1 MSLFTTQ
8 GYRYQLVAGD
18 NVILDTFQ
26 DESIKISNNITELF
40 DIGAVPG
47 TFTRTITLPGTKKNN
62 AFFEQY
68 YDISVYDPDTFN
80 ANQKVAAYLDFGA
93 IYLVNGYLQLTKV
106 NVYENKFVDSYEVN
120 VFGAISNFSVE
131 ANRLYLTDLDNL
143 SAYNHT
149 SSYDAITG
157 SWEGNLFNGDIVY
170 PMADYGKRIQFS
182 TQDFVGID
190 DNEDALTVAD
200 YKPAMRLKA
209 LWNGIF
215 EKVGFTYTGSFF
227 NEPWLDDVYVILNN
241 RGRYPIYNYA
251 NLETLGTGK
260 VTAITG
266 SADNYAL
273 TNNTITNFPLTAI
286 TYDNNSSFTVGN
298 PIKYTTPI
306 SSSRYSANIQL
317 SYSVTNNGANTQS
330 QYPAW
335 YLYYYDDN
343 GNQINGQ
350 TLATINDYTERVALA
365 RTTTATEN
373 FTVSQFVNIPQIN
386 SGSVNFKIQ
395 YVAYTLAGGGG
406 IAGTPNF
413 TVALNPTSGKDYCS
427 LEITQARQGADNR
440 LLEIPINMPFG
451 TNGIKLVEF
460 IRAVQKKFNLVI
472 YEDKST
478 PNQMIVES
486 FNTWYK
492 KGTVQDF
499 NQYINLNEKLEFIP
513 ANTLAV
519 NKVNFTDKLDA
530 DYVSKVFQQTNNRT
544 YGQAFFLDTGS
555 YFSQGEFKVETSFG
569 SGPIF
574 QLPLTVFSGSAVT
587 SNECTTYKI
596 QNNDDQTYSVD
607 YTDCD
612 TGLQYI
618 IGITGFETAY
628 VCSRIIP
635 IPVDEFS
642 NLTITSEGSCGTVP
656 TASLSSSFLP
666 VAIPLYIGDQN
677 YTPTQVFPRVLF
689 NNGMISSSRYFIEGQ
704 FSKANPTVVA
714 NAQTVYPYFDNYNV
728 VTGVYPSTG
737 SRSLLFNNETA
748 TLGSIPEQSL
758 ISEYWDTYLNLLY
771 NPRTR
776 LVNAVAVIP
785 LAKYFDMELNDVVQF
800 RGNYYH
806 LRAINDYDLTTG
818 ECLVQLLGP
827 VISDAVSA
835 QLFGTSGSIEPPTPP
850 SIGDFNNDFNNDFF
864 NN

>member
-18 NVILDTFQ
+18 NVILDTFA
-26 DESIKISNNITELF
+26 DESIKVSNNITELF

-62 AFFEQY
+62 AFFEEY

-80 ANQKVAAYLDFGA
+80 ANQKVAAYLDFGS

-106 NVYENKFVDSYEVN
+106 NVYENKFVDSYEIN
-120 VFGAISNFSVE
+120 IFGAISNFSVE
-131 ANRLYLTDLDNL
+131 TNRLYLDELDNL
-143 SAYNHT
+143 SVYNHT

-157 SWEGNLFNGDIVY
+157 SWAGQLFNGDIRY

-200 YKPAMRLKA
+200 YKPAIRLKA
-209 LWNGIF
+209 IWDGIF
-215 EKVGFTYTGSFF
+215 EKVGFTYTGSFL
-227 NEPWLDDVYVILNN
+227 NESWLDEAYVILN
-241 RGRYPIYNYA
+241 RKARYPIYDYA

-273 TNNTITNFPLTAI
+273 TNSTITNFPLNSI
-286 TYDNNSSFTVGN
+286 VYDSNNSFTVGN
-298 PIKYTTPI
+298 PIRYTTPI
-306 SSSRYSANIQL
+306 SSSRYSANLQL
-317 SYSVTNNGANTQS
+317 SYRVTNNGANTES

-343 GNQINGQ
+343 GNQLNGQ
-350 TLATINDYTERVALA
+350 TLTIINEYTERVALGK
-365 RTTTATEN
+365 TQTQTEN

-386 SGSVNFKIQ
+386 SGSINFKIE
-395 YVAYTLAGGGG
+395 YVAYTTAGGGA
-406 IAGTPNF
+406 IATTPNF
-413 TVALNPTSGKDYCS
+413 TVVLNPNAARDYCS
-427 LEITQARQGADNR
+427 LEITQARQAADYRVLNVP
-440 LLEIPINMPFG
+440 ENMPFG
-451 TNGIKLVEF
+451 INGIKLIEF

-478 PNQMIVES
+478 PNQMIVET

-492 KGTVQDF
+492 RGQVQDF
-499 NQYINLNEKLEFIP
+499 NQYINLNEKLEFVP
-513 ANTLAV
+513 ANSLAV
-519 NKVNFTDKLDA
+519 NKINFTDKLDA

-544 YGQAFFLDTGS
+544 FGQAFFLDTGS

-574 QLPLTVFSGSAVT
+574 QLPLTVASGSAVT
-587 SNECTTYKI
+587 RCTTYKLENYGT
-596 QNNDDQTYSVD
+596 QSWTVE
-607 YTDCD
+607 YTEC
-612 TGLQYI
+612 GGASQPI
-618 IGITGFETAY
+618 IGLPGGSTDYI
-628 VCSRIIP
+628 CSQT
-635 IPVDEFS
+635 IPVLEDGAE
-642 NLTITSEGSCGTVP
+642 ITVTSVGDCSPPPP
-656 TASLSSSFLP
+656 TGSLSSSFLP

-677 YTPTQVFPRVLF
+677 YAPTQVFPRVLF
-689 NNGMISSSRYFIEGQ
+689 FNGMISSSAYFIEGQ
-704 FSKANPTVVA
+704 FSAANRTVQA
-714 NAQTVYPYFDNYNV
+714 NVQRVYPYFDNYNV

-737 SRSLLFNNETA
+737 SRSLLFNNEAT
-748 TLGSIPEQSL
+748 TLGSIPQESL
-758 ISEYWDTYLNLLY
+758 ISEYWQTYLNLLY

-776 LVNAVAVIP
+776 LVNAQAVIP
-785 LAKYFDMELNDVVQF
+785 LAQYFSIELNDVVQF

-835 QLFGTSGSIEPPTPP
+835 QLFGTSGSIEPPPP
-850 SIGDFNNDFNNDFF
+850 TINGDFNNDFNNDFF

>member
-80 ANQKVAAYLDFGA
+80 ANKKVAAYLDFGSV
-93 IYLVNGYLQLTKV
+93 YLVNGYLQLTKV

-131 ANRLYLTDLDNL
+131 TNKLYLTDLTNL
-143 SAYNHT
+143 STYNHT
-149 SSYDAITG
+149 SSLDNITG
-157 SWEGNLFNGDIVY
+157 SWNYQLFNGDIVY

-190 DNEDALTVAD
+190 DAEDALTVSD
-200 YKPAMRLKA
+200 YKPALRLKA
-209 LWNGIF
+209 IWDGIF
-215 EKVGFTYTGSFF
+215 EKVGFSYTGSFF
-227 NEPWLDDVYVILNN
+227 NEPWLDDTYVVLNN
-241 RGRYPIYNYA
+241 KGRYPIYNYA
-251 NLETLGTGK
+251 NLETFGQGK
-260 VTAITG
+260 ATAITG
-266 SADNYAL
+266 SADNYPL
-273 TNNTITNFPLTAI
+273 TNNTITNFPLGAI
-286 TYDNNSSFTVGN
+286 TYDNNNLFTVGN
-298 PIKYTTPI
+298 PIKYTAPI
-306 SSSRYSANIQL
+306 SSSRYSANLQL

-335 YLYYYDDN
+335 YIYYYDSL
-343 GNQINGQ
+343 GNQFNGQ
-350 TLATINDYTERVALA
+350 TLATINDYTRRVALG
-365 RTTTATEN
+365 RTNTVSEN
-373 FTVSQFVNIPQIN
+373 FTVSQFVNIPELPEGAT
-386 SGSVNFKIQ
+386 SFKIA
-395 YVAYTLAGGGG
+395 YIAYTLSGGGG
-406 IAGTPNF
+406 IASVPNF
-413 TVALNPTSGKDYCS
+413 TVALNPSSAKDYCS
-427 LEITQARQGADNR
+427 LEITQVRQAADNR
-440 LLEIPINMPFG
+440 ILDVPSNMPFG
-451 TNGIKLVEF
+451 TNGIKLIEF

-478 PNQMIVES
+478 PNQMIVET

-492 KGTVQDF
+492 EGQVKDF

-513 ANTLAV
+513 ANSLAV

-574 QLPLTVFSGSAVT
+574 QLPLTVYSGSAALSKT
-587 SNECTTYKI
+587 CTTYRL
-596 QNNDDQTYSVD
+596 QNFTQNSSFGGYN

-612 TGLQYI
+612 GVPQSGYLQFGQSIDICVEGYPNVDFDVDVYE
-618 IGITGFETAY
+618 IGPCGPTPT
-628 VCSRIIP
+628 P
-635 IPVDEFS
+635 
-642 NLTITSEGSCGTVP
+642 SE
-656 TASLSSSFLP
+656 LSSSFQP

-677 YTPTQVFPRVLF
+677 YAPTQVFPRVLF
-689 NNGMISSSRYFIEGQ
+689 YNGLISSSRYFVEEQLQEVGVSGD
-704 FSKANPTVVA
+704 F
-714 NAQTVYPYFDNYNV
+714 NADFNNDFDNIISSYVNTRALGVYPYFDNYNV
-728 VTGVYPSTG
+728 ITG
-737 SRSLLFNNETA
+737 SYPTTGSKSLLFNNETS
-748 TLGSIPEQSL
+748 TFGSLPDKSL
-758 ISEYWDTYLNLLY
+758 IDEYWASYLNLLY

-776 LVNAVAVIP
+776 LVNAAAVIP
-785 LAKYFDMELNDVVQF
+785 LANYFDIELNDLVQF

-835 QLFGTSGSIEPPTPP
+835 QLFNT
-850 SIGDFNNDFNNDFF
+850 
-864 NN
+864 